1 MKWKVSHV
9 CESDKCYGIVIFI
22 HHTFALKY
30 EGHSVPQVPK
40 LAYYFF
46 DEL

>member
-22 HHTFALKY
+22 HHTFTLKY
-30 EGHSVPQVPK
+30 EGHSVQVPK